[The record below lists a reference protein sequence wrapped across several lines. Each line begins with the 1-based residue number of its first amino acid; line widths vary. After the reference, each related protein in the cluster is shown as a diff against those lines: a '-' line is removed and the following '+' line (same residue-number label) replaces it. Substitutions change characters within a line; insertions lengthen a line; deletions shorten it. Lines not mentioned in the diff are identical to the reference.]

1 MICSSCF
8 VFLVCG
14 ANLILPRWVMSTNT
28 HAHTLAQSV
37 NWCVFKW
44 TFLPC
49 IKEFSLEPQHSFV
62 RFGCCVLASLFFHYI
77 SHLRPPSRVSLCALF
92 FFLLLLMFPLSL
104 AEFDKSNDCRGV
116 VLVVMVMVHTWICFG
131 MFISYDFN
139 DHKNAY
145 GILISAIRYIP
156 WHSR

>member
-1 MICSSCF
+1 MGHVYEHSCTHIGPICELMCVQVNF
-8 VFLVCG
+8 
-14 ANLILPRWVMSTNT
+14 ST
-28 HAHTLAQSV
+28 
-37 NWCVFKW
+37 
-44 TFLPC
+44 

-116 VLVVMVMVHTWICFG
+116 VLVVMVMVHT
-131 MFISYDFN
+131 
-139 DHKNAY
+139 
-145 GILISAIRYIP
+145 
-156 WHSR
+156 